1 MADVSSN
8 RPSRRDRARATRL
21 RMIRAAQRVFIAS
34 GYAGA
39 RMIDIAAEAGVAV
52 QTVYFTF
59 HTKAELLQ
67 ACYELA
73 VLGEDDPRPPPG
85 QPWYAA
91 MLEAGDGPSAIRWF
105 AEGFSAIAA
114 RVAVLD
120 DVVRSA
126 AHEPDA
132 VQVRARNEELR
143 REGYARIVAHLAG
156 RFGLRPGLDPV
167 GAVDILL
174 TLGGPATYRA
184 LVVDYG
190 WPHDRFVDWL
200 AATLGQQLLVPD
212 GNAPGPSLAGLPASQ
227 PARYGR
233 AASRHPHLAC
243 PARRRPWAAS
253 ELAPLS
259 CGQ

>member
-1 MADVSSN
+1 MADVNST

-21 RMIRAAQRVFIAS
+21 RIIRAAQRVFTGH

-91 MLEAGDGPSAIRWF
+91 MLDAPDGRAAIRQF
-105 AEGFSAIAA
+105 AEGNSAIVA
-114 RVAVLD
+114 RVALLD
-120 DVVRSA
+120 EVVRSA
-126 AHEPDA
+126 SHEPDA
-132 VQVRARNEELR
+132 VQVRAHNEQLR
-143 REGYARIVAHLAG
+143 RDGYARIIAHLAD
-156 RFGLRPGLDPV
+156 RFGLRPGLDPAH
-167 GAVDILL
+167 AVDILL
-174 TLGGPATYRA
+174 TLAGPATYRA
-184 LVVDYG
+184 LAVDYG

-200 AATLGQQLLVPD
+200 ATTLGQQLL
-212 GNAPGPSLAGLPASQ
+212 APGAEPA
-227 PARYGR
+227 P
-233 AASRHPHLAC
+233 RH
-243 PARRRPWAAS
+243 
-253 ELAPLS
+253 
-259 CGQ
+259 Q

>member
-1 MADVSSN
+1 LLELSASERLYNYACAMTDAGST

-21 RMIRAAQRVFIAS
+21 RMIHAAQKVFTGH

-39 RMIDIAAEAGVAV
+39 RMIDIAADAGVAV

-73 VLGEDDPRPPPG
+73 VLGDDDPRPPPA

-91 MLEAGDGPSAIRWF
+91 MLEAADGRAAIRRF
-105 AEGFSAIAA
+105 AEGNSAIVA
-114 RVAVLD
+114 RVALLD

-132 VQVRARNEELR
+132 AQVRAHNERLR
-143 REGYARIVAHLAG
+143 RDGYTRIVGHLAD
-156 RFGLRPGLDPV
+156 RFGLPAGLDPA

-174 TLGGPATYRA
+174 TLAGPATYRS
-184 LVVDYG
+184 LVADYG
-190 WPHDRFVDWL
+190 WPHDRFVNWL
-200 AATLGQQLLVPD
+200 ATTLSQQLL
-212 GNAPGPSLAGLPASQ
+212 APGAGL
-227 PARYGR
+227 
-233 AASRHPHLAC
+233 
-243 PARRRPWAAS
+243 
-253 ELAPLS
+253 
-259 CGQ
+259 

>member
-1 MADVSSN
+1 MSVTAMADVSSTL
-8 RPSRRDRARATRL
+8 PSRRDRARATRL
-21 RMIRAAQRVFIAS
+21 RVIRAAQRVFTGR

-39 RMIDIAAEAGVAV
+39 RMADIAAEAGVAV

-73 VLGEDDPRPPPG
+73 VLGEDDPRHPPA

-91 MLEAGDGPSAIRWF
+91 MLDARDGLTAMRRF

-132 VQVRARNEELR
+132 VQVRARNEQLR
-143 REGYARIVAHLAG
+143 RDGYARIVAHLAG
-156 RFGLRPGLDPV
+156 RFGLRPGLDPPD
-167 GAVDILL
+167 AVDILL

-184 LVVDYG
+184 LVVDCG

-200 AATLGQQLLVPD
+200 ADTLGQQLL
-212 GNAPGPSLAGLPASQ
+212 APGAGPGSPPGVSPAS
-227 PARYGR
+227 PPVR
-233 AASRHPHLAC
+233 
-243 PARRRPWAAS
+243 
-253 ELAPLS
+253 
-259 CGQ
+259 